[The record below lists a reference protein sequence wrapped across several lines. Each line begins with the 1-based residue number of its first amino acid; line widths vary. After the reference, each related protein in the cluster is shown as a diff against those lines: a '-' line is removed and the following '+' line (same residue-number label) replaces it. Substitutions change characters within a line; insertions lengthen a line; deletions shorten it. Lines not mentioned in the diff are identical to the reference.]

1 MEEKD
6 FISYHEWGIRV
17 SRLME
22 LIAMTNRTIQV
33 HKDGGDTSLYIKQY
47 QELLEEHTAELN
59 KLMQLMG
66 LSVQFSSIDLSDN
79 TRFAMSA

>member
-6 FISYHEWGIRV
+6 FIGYHEWGIRV

-33 HKDGGDTSLYIKQY
+33 HREEGDSELYIKQY
-47 QELLEEHTAELN
+47 EEVLERHTDELQELM
-59 KLMQLMG
+59 KVMG
-66 LSVQFSSIDLSDN
+66 LAVQLTPLSN
-79 TRFAMSA
+79 VA

>member
-1 MEEKD
+1 MEEKE

-33 HKDGGDTSLYIKQY
+33 HKEEGDSALYIKQY
-47 QELLEEHTAELN
+47 EEVLERHTDELQEL
-59 KLMQLMG
+59 MRIMG
-66 LSVQFSSIDLSDN
+66 LSVQLTPLSN
-79 TRFAMSA
+79 VA